1 MPEVEFAILGA
12 GALGSIIGAHLAR
25 AGRSVLM
32 LARARRAQQ
41 IAGDGLRIKGL
52 VEDVQPVPT
61 LSDVSLL
68 TGAGVLIVA
77 TKTHGTEAALA
88 PLRRANIGI
97 AFSIQ
102 NGLLKNDLLAAAFG
116 RQRVLGC
123 LADVS
128 GELLESGDVLFTR
141 NEHLFVGELDGG
153 DSDRAAQIARTID
166 AAGVRARAV
175 PDIVSLEWSKF
186 AAWAP
191 LMILSVVTRAVTW
204 KILADAGAAL
214 VLVRLVREVGS
225 LAGASHV
232 PLSDRAVL
240 PVATICRQSDRDA
253 IALLEQ
259 LGLDMKSGAPGHRM
273 STLQDLEAGRP
284 LELDETVGHAIRM
297 AVSLRVPMPLLHSFY
312 ELASGIGRMR
322 GN

>member
-25 AGRSVLM
+25 AGRSVVM

-41 IAGDGLRIKGL
+41 IADDGLRIKGL
-52 VEDVQPVPT
+52 AEFSQPVPT
-61 LSDVSLL
+61 LSDPSQL

-88 PLRRANIGI
+88 PLRGANIGI

-123 LADVS
+123 LANVS
-128 GELLESGDVLFTR
+128 GELLDSGEVLFTR

-153 DSDRAAQIARTID
+153 DSARAGQIAHSID
-166 AAGVRARAV
+166 AAGIRARAV
-175 PDIVSLEWSKF
+175 PDMVSLEWSKF

-191 LMILSVVTRAVTW
+191 MMMLSVTTRAVTW
-204 KILADAGAAL
+204 KILVDPGPAR
-214 VLVRLVREVGS
+214 VLVRLVRELGS
-225 LAGASHV
+225 LANASNV
-232 PLSDRAVL
+232 PLSDRGVL
-240 PVATICRQSDRDA
+240 PVATICRESERDA
-253 IALLEQ
+253 VALLEK
-259 LGLDMKSGAPGHRM
+259 LGLEMKAGAPGHRM

-284 LELDETVGHAIRM
+284 LEVDETLGHAIHM
-297 AVSLRVPMPLLHSFY
+297 AATLRLPMPLLSAFY
-312 ELASGIGRMR
+312 ELVSGIGRIR
-322 GN
+322 G